1 VHVSEGRAGEVIG
14 NGIRPLV
21 IAIDGPSGSGK
32 STTARGVARRLNL
45 AFLDTGAMYR
55 AITWLVLHEGLD
67 SADEP
72 AVARL
77 AREADLA
84 VNTDPQA
91 PTVAV
96 NGQDVTEAIRH
107 PDVSAAVSAIATNLD
122 VRRELVSRQRE
133 LIAGAAGGIVAEGRD
148 ITTVVAPDAQVRV
161 LLVADPAAR
170 VARRHAEL
178 GERID
183 AEAVTDQVIRRDHDD
198 STVAQF
204 HSAGPGVVVLDSTSL
219 SLEDVIDAICALV
232 PESYAYRLD
241 DANLAGAGE
250 DVAR

>member
-1 VHVSEGRAGEVIG
+1 VHVSEGRAGDVIG
-14 NGIRPLV
+14 DGSRPLV

-32 STTARGVARRLNL
+32 STTARGVARRLDL

-55 AITWLVLHEGLD
+55 AITWLVLQEGLD

-77 AREADLA
+77 AGEAELA

-96 NGQDVTEAIRH
+96 NGHDVTEAIRH

-133 LIAGAAGGIVAEGRD
+133 LITGATGGIVAEGRD

-178 GERID
+178 GERVD
-183 AEAVTDQVIRRDHDD
+183 AAAVTDQVIRRDHDD

-204 HSAGPGVVVLDSTSL
+204 HSASPGVVVLDSTSL
-219 SLEDVIDAICALV
+219 SLEEVIDAICELA
-232 PESYAYRLD
+232 PESHAHRLD
-241 DANLAGAGE
+241 GANLAGAGE